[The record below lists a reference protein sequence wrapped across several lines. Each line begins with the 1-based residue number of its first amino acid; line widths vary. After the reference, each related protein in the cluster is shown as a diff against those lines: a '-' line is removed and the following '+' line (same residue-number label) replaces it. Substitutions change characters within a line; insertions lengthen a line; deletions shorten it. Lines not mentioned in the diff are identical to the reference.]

1 MGHRDFR
8 YFALV
13 VLLLSADGSPA
24 FGSRLSIVGPRYEP
38 SAQCRVPS
46 ADAVVLAVDWS
57 LGKFV
62 ASGGR
67 PRIVQICVVVMC
79 IALFI
84 LMCKLR

>member
-1 MGHRDFR
+1 MRHRDFR
-8 YFALV
+8 CFALV

-24 FGSRLSIVGPRYEP
+24 FGSRLSRVGPRSEP
-38 SAQCRVPS
+38 IADCRLPIADPIVP
-46 ADAVVLAVDWS
+46 ALDWS

-84 LMCKLR
+84 LMRKLR